1 MILVKSQNHIA
12 KEVSCSNTELVCI
25 GEMMYDGVGDQIR
38 IEWSDLGY
46 KLRDKCGNSN
56 WINLKLGRLT
66 STFLIVC
73 SINSLNSNGMNLDCT
88 FSEPIIPYLEFS
100 IKF

>member
-1 MILVKSQNHIA
+1 MILVKSQHNLTQNHIA

-46 KLRDKCGNSN
+46 KLRVRYEVMDNVE
-56 WINLKLGRLT
+56 T
-66 STFLIVC
+66 LIEQIL
-73 SINSLNSNGMNLDCT
+73 SWED
-88 FSEPIIPYLEFS
+88 
-100 IKF
+100 